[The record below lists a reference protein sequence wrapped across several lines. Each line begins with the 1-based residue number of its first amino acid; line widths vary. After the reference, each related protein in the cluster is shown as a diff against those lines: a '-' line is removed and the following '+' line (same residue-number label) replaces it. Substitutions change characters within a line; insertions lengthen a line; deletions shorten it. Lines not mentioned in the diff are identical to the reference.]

1 MMFVV
6 GIENVNNNQ
15 MKSKIS
21 EKVDLGQLA
30 MIDNALVSYFVSNGY
45 NLPDNLDKDF
55 LKKVGLVNIDL
66 TKFEYEKSAVNKF
79 LLRYK
84 KPNEDF
90 FISSAH
96 SEVLLPLSGFNDD
109 LNGSIDSE
117 DDNVDVAVK
126 DVFIG
131 DDVVIHGG
139 VIIGENNASSDHTFT
154 HNYEIGTNA
163 NVNSDKVSI
172 ADNTSIGNNAN
183 IRNFVTIQGKN
194 ISIGD
199 RVTLWSEAKI
209 GNNVSILSAPKGDMV
224 FQTVVPSNTTIKRT
238 GTGAGITTFY
248 SGSGITG
255 GVNEIYK
262 ESNGNIDIY
271 TKLPANTLIK
281 STGNGDGSNV
291 YEISSS
297 ILGSH
302 EIYNESNGDVIFSGN
317 IQDGTKL
324 NRLGKGIGS
333 LFLNETSDIS
343 GECNISNDNDGN
355 IFVDGEL
362 KSDTIVYTG
371 GSKKD
376 IYINSY
382 ANFLGKATFNNSSNY
397 RIFFDGTMSDNA
409 TLNSLGKSSNKIE
422 IGKGCT
428 VEGSSTI
435 RNDSDGGFFIDKCFL
450 MNGSV
455 INYIANKSHLNLSC
469 AGTGFIYVLPNTVF
483 TFRDNTNS
491 PNSYFSNW
499 YGLELRSGEIIL
511 DGVGTNGFN
520 LNGGFGGRLNL
531 VNNGKH
537 SLLLNMKK
545 FDWNGETIRYNIHNV
560 EKHFEKHLTVYT
572 NKVGSFLDV
581 ESIVS
586 VALLASCS
594 YDNGIIRITGN
605 QDYGN
610 INFGGKIG
618 GNINIDYNG
627 SSGVNLTFYNDLIN
641 GLENFTYNASNF
653 GSCYFQK
660 GVCLGKNITINNYSN
675 RDLIIEDTTSIGDNS
690 IITLSKDTVSD
701 VRLRKIIPAN
711 SVVNL

>member
-1 MMFVV
+1 MGVFFMPVRFSTSNF
-6 GIENVNNNQ
+6 GYP
-15 MKSKIS
+15 KK
-21 EKVDLGQLA
+21 LA
-30 MIDNALVSYFVSNGY
+30 VTLR
-45 NLPDNLDKDF
+45 
-55 LKKVGLVNIDL
+55 
-66 TKFEYEKSAVNKF
+66 F
-79 LLRYK
+79 LL
-84 KPNEDF
+84 
-90 FISSAH
+90 
-96 SEVLLPLSGFNDD
+96 V
-109 LNGSIDSE
+109 
-117 DDNVDVAVK
+117 
-126 DVFIG
+126 
-131 DDVVIHGG
+131 
-139 VIIGENNASSDHTFT
+139 
-154 HNYEIGTNA
+154 
-163 NVNSDKVSI
+163 
-172 ADNTSIGNNAN
+172 
-183 IRNFVTIQGKN
+183 
-194 ISIGD
+194 
-199 RVTLWSEAKI
+199 
-209 GNNVSILSAPKGDMV
+209 
-224 FQTVVPSNTTIKRT
+224 
-238 GTGAGITTFY
+238 
-248 SGSGITG
+248 
-255 GVNEIYK
+255 
-262 ESNGNIDIY
+262 
-271 TKLPANTLIK
+271 
-281 STGNGDGSNV
+281 SNV

-435 RNDSDGGFFIDKCFL
+435 RNDSDGGFFIDKCF
-450 MNGSV
+450 
-455 INYIANKSHLNLSC
+455 
-469 AGTGFIYVLPNTVF
+469 F
-483 TFRDNTNS
+483 
-491 PNSYFSNW
+491 
-499 YGLELRSGEIIL
+499 
-511 DGVGTNGFN
+511 
-520 LNGGFGGRLNL
+520 
-531 VNNGKH
+531 
-537 SLLLNMKK
+537 
-545 FDWNGETIRYNIHNV
+545 
-560 EKHFEKHLTVYT
+560 
-572 NKVGSFLDV
+572 
-581 ESIVS
+581 
-586 VALLASCS
+586 
-594 YDNGIIRITGN
+594 
-605 QDYGN
+605 
-610 INFGGKIG
+610 
-618 GNINIDYNG
+618 
-627 SSGVNLTFYNDLIN
+627 TFYNDLIN